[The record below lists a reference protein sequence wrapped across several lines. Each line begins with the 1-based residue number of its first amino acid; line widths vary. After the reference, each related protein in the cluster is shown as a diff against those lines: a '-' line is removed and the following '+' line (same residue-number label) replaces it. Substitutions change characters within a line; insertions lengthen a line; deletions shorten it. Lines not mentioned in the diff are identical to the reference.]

1 MTQEVPKDFA
11 TQINKWHLSAIL
23 LHSIYIS
30 LAITSVLSSV
40 IVATFTQELGSFWT
54 KVLAATSAAAVA
66 LIETTGVGR
75 KGNGF
80 RKAHRHLRIASVR
93 FREDEFTI
101 SDLTRAF
108 AEAEAMIGD
117 VEIKIRDISTSPK

>member
-1 MTQEVPKDFA
+1 MTQEIPKDFER
-11 TQINKWHLSAIL
+11 QVKRWHLSAIF
-23 LHSIYIS
+23 LHSVYIA
-30 LAITSVLSSV
+30 LGITSVLSSV

-54 KVLAATSAAAVA
+54 KVLAATSAASVA

-80 RKAHRHLRIASVR
+80 RKAHRHLRIAIVR
-93 FREDEFTI
+93 FREDEFTMA
-101 SDLTRAF
+101 DLTKAF

-117 VEIKIRDISTSPK
+117 VEIKIRDISTSN